1 MEQNKQKAL
10 RLILLFG
17 LVSLF
22 GDVIYE
28 GARSVNGPYLKVLG
42 ANALLVGIIAGVGEF
57 FGYTIRLVSGYLSD
71 RTRSYWLFTIL
82 GYALIVSVPMLGLTG
97 FWHIAALL
105 IVIERIGKALRSPA
119 KDTILS
125 QATKQVGT
133 GFGFGL
139 NEMMDQIGAL
149 AGPLIFTFFFLMKG
163 AGDRTLADY
172 QHGYNLF
179 WIPFALLMLCVFVAW
194 RSVPAPEVLETPKAH
209 DADKLPKVFWT
220 YTVFS
225 FLTTM
230 GFVNFVLLAFHYKTR
245 HVLSDA
251 EIPLYYAVAMGIDGI
266 AALAIGKVY
275 DILKEKRKNDF
286 GGLMTLVLIPILS
299 LAVPFLG
306 FSESRWIVI
315 AGVVVWGIVMAAHET
330 IMKSAIADITPLR
343 KRGTGYGILNTAYG
357 LAMLAGGALMGL
369 LYDRSLQ
376 LLIGAS
382 VLLQVL
388 ALFLFFRM
396 TKEIRPALGN
406 RV

>member
-1 MEQNKQKAL
+1 MEPKKKAI

-42 ANALLVGIIAGVGEF
+42 ANALAVGVIAGIGEF
-57 FGYTIRLVSGYLSD
+57 LGYTIRLVSGYLSD

-97 FWHIAALL
+97 VWHIAAVL

-149 AGPLIFTFFFLMKG
+149 AGPLIFTVFFLMKG
-163 AGDRTLADY
+163 AGDRTLPDY

-179 WIPFALLMLCVFVAW
+179 WVPFALLMLCVFVAW
-194 RSVPAPEVLETPKAH
+194 RSVPDPEALETPKAGEP
-209 DADKLPKVFWT
+209 DKLPKVFWT

-230 GFVNFVLLAFHYKTR
+230 GFVNFVLLAFHYKAK

-266 AALAIGKVY
+266 AALTIGKVY
-275 DILKEKRKNDF
+275 DLLKEKRKNEL
-286 GGLMTLVLIPILS
+286 GGLMTLVIIPILS
-299 LAVPFLG
+299 LLIPFLG
-306 FSESRWIVI
+306 FSQSRWVVV
-315 AGVVVWGIVMAAHET
+315 AGVVVWGVVMAAHET

-357 LAMLAGGALMGL
+357 LAMLAGGVLMGF
-369 LYDRSLQ
+369 LYERSLPV
-376 LLIGAS
+376 LIAAAA
-382 VLLQVL
+382 LLQVL
-388 ALFLFFRM
+388 ALISFASIKKAA
-396 TKEIRPALGN
+396 TPAAIQ
-406 RV
+406 